1 MKKTSSVILL
11 SVGFLI
17 SSCGDSKKTEKST
30 NILPK
35 KEEVIIP
42 VKHKTDP
49 KKDYLRTAALRTQF
63 LGKKLNKVRFDFD
76 FGNPKTLDGT
86 DGSYWLVYFKEKNL
100 TVLSDKSNE
109 EIINIAN
116 GKKASLIS
124 DKTVFLLKEIGKE
137 YTYND
142 FQYVISSIKYGKI
155 EKLTKEA
162 CLNKECVEYYPKGN
176 FTSVS
181 YKRFDDNGDFVTLKK
196 IGMGK
201 LPLIQEYSL
210 DSISNYKLSKSV
222 SKPKKSNYSKAI
234 TENKEYKALTTNS
247 ELIGRWYVE
256 HKMVKSMNW
265 HYEIYKH
272 SSKYSGVMITKSP
285 KIEMLKKA
293 GSKYTIINNKHGEY
307 YTLKNGVL
315 KMFDGGGEISDYKV
329 TKLD

>member
-1 MKKTSSVILL
+1 MKNTSSVILL
-11 SVGFLI
+11 SLGFLI
-17 SSCGDSKKTEKST
+17 SSCGGSEKPKEEKTS
-30 NILPK
+30 LPK
-35 KEEVIIP
+35 KEEVITQEKP
-42 VKHKTDP
+42 KTDL

-76 FGNPKTLDGT
+76 FGDPKTLDGT

-116 GKKASLIS
+116 GRRPSLIS
-124 DKTVFLLKEIGKE
+124 DKTAFLLKEIGKE
-137 YTYND
+137 YTFND
-142 FQYVISSIKYGKI
+142 FQYLISSIKYGKT

-162 CLNKECVEYYPKGN
+162 CINKECVEYYPKGN

-181 YKRFDDNGDFVTLKK
+181 YKRFDDDGDFVTLKK

-210 DSISNYKLSKSV
+210 DSISNYKLSKAV
-222 SKPKKSNYSKAI
+222 AKPKQSNYPKAI
-234 TENKEYKALTTNS
+234 TENKEYKELTANS

-265 HYEIYKH
+265 HYEIYKQN
-272 SSKYSGVMITKSP
+272 SKYSGVMITKAA
-285 KIEMLKKA
+285 KIETLKKS